1 MTHCTMAD
9 LVALQA
15 GEGTVWARAHV
26 DGCAGCRAELDA
38 LHQRVAR
45 LRALPA
51 RRPPRD
57 RWPAVRAAIVARRRR
72 RGRLGWWSL
81 AAAAAAAAVAAVLVF
96 RPFAGASAGAAELSR
111 VKRESATLERALARY
126 DPEGRVTSGRS
137 AALAALLEDRIAA
150 IDAELARV
158 GTAAA
163 PARPA
168 ELVNLWRQRVDLM
181 QQLVRVHVTRAA
193 YTGL

>member
-1 MTHCTMAD
+1 MTHCTMDD
-9 LVALQA
+9 LVALRA
-15 GEGTVWARAHV
+15 GEGTAWARAHV
-26 DGCAGCRAELDA
+26 AACAGCRAELDA

-45 LRALPA
+45 LRALPV

-57 RWPAVRAAIVARRRR
+57 RWPAVQAAIVARRRR

-81 AAAAAAAAVAAVLVF
+81 AAAAAVAAVLVF
-96 RPFAGASAGAAELSR
+96 RPFGGEPAGAAELSR

-126 DPEGRVTSGRS
+126 DPDGRVTSGRS

-150 IDAELARV
+150 IDAELARL
-158 GTAAA
+158 GTAGA

-168 ELVNLWRQRVDLM
+168 ELVNLWRQRVGLM
-181 QQLVRVHVTRAA
+181 QQLVRVRVTRAA

>member
-1 MTHCTMAD
+1 MTHCTMDD
-9 LVALQA
+9 LVALGG
-15 GEGTVWARAHV
+15 GEGTAWARAHV
-26 DGCAGCRAELDA
+26 AECARCRAELEA

-45 LRALPA
+45 LRALPV

-57 RWPAVRAAIVARRRR
+57 RWPAVRAALLAGRRRR
-72 RGRLGWWSL
+72 ERLGWGSL
-81 AAAAAAAAVAAVLVF
+81 AAAAAVAAVLVF
-96 RPFAGASAGAAELSR
+96 RPFAGERAGAAELTR

-126 DPEGRVTSGRS
+126 DPDGRVTSGRA

-150 IDAELARV
+150 IDAELARL
-158 GTAAA
+158 GTAGA

-168 ELVNLWRQRVDLM
+168 QLVDLWRQRVGLM
-181 QQLVRVHVTRAA
+181 QELVRVRVTRAA